1 MIRRARKP
9 MTIPQLKRSMDRRF
23 ERVDRRFKA
32 VDRRFKTVDRRFDA
46 VDRRFDAVDRRFDAV
61 DREIA
66 RVRDE
71 VKRSAEETRRHFDVV
86 AERLRDEIRFIAEGH
101 ALHSQ
106 RLDQHE
112 TRIERLEK
120 RSF

>member
-23 ERVDRRFKA
+23 EHVDRRFKA
-32 VDRRFKTVDRRFDA
+32 VDRRFKA
-46 VDRRFDAVDRRFDAV
+46 VDRRFDTV

-66 RVRDE
+66 RLRDE

-86 AERLRDEIRFIAEGH
+86 AEGLRDEIRFIAEGH
-101 ALHSQ
+101 ALH
-106 RLDQHE
+106 
-112 TRIERLEK
+112 T
-120 RSF
+120 